1 MGTKAKEGGDDTRN
15 PRNGNENPFLS
26 TTRRVHARMS
36 EHPTDR
42 RGRRLLLG
50 EMPSGV
56 GYCRG
61 WGRRATLENGIGR
74 EGPRTSTDPL
84 LPNPFSLPEM
94 TERVKNNGSGG
105 GYDPLTRKR
114 AENANEREGS

>member
-1 MGTKAKEGGDDTRN
+1 MTRET
-15 PRNGNENPFLS
+15 RGMATRILFCRRG
-26 TTRRVHARMS
+26 RRVHARMS

-61 WGRRATLENGIGR
+61 WGREEGR
-74 EGPRTSTDPL
+74 HWKTEEGDRKGPRTSSDP
-84 LPNPFSLPEM
+84 LPNPFSLREM

-105 GYDPLTRKR
+105 GVPIL
-114 AENANEREGS
+114 